1 MPGATPIYG
10 FPYPDPSD
18 LVANYPALGQ
28 DLAEDIEAVL
38 PTLGG
43 LTLITSASFS
53 AASAVSVND
62 CFTTTY
68 ANYRILFRAVT
79 ASGGQS
85 IQFRLRVGGSDNST
99 ANSYIRQFLIG
110 ASASALAG
118 TGANDFAHVLYANTT
133 SGFGS
138 VEVNGP
144 FPAAPT
150 FFYSTGAMSDGAILS
165 GGNHNQSTSYTG
177 FTMYPSASTF
187 TGTILVFA
195 YRN

>member
-1 MPGATPIYG
+1 MPGSTPIYG

-43 LTLITSASFS
+43 LTLITSATFS

-68 ANYRILFRAVT
+68 ANYRILFRAIT
-79 ASGGQS
+79 ASANQS

-110 ASASALAG
+110 AAGSALAG
-118 TGANDFAHVLYANTT
+118 TGANDFAHVLYANTA

-150 FFYSTGAMSDGAILS
+150 FITSNGGSNEANILFS
-165 GGNHNQSTSYTG
+165 GNHNQSTSYTG
-177 FTMYPSASTF
+177 FTMYPSGSTF